1 MTNIKND
8 NTKFELSN
16 VVDALIAQREKWEAG
31 TYAASNAELYTLLGN
46 TLDLF
51 LKVRSNV
58 GLSRAVNDLMN
69 TYGVQYNSATSL
81 ALKIVRLVFVG
92 KGREKKIENRA
103 YTYARVLTVAAAEG
117 ITGEQLPKF
126 IADRNGIDEIRRQDS
141 TGETAAQKAQRARD
155 YAASALA
162 TQRQIASVHLT
173 DQLQPV
179 DGAQFSLALVRKN
192 EDGTG
197 SIVFGTNHVA
207 AVNAVL
213 AIAGKDLREEAANA
227 AEANVAKQDA
237 EHRAENVQRLAAE
250 LAAAQG
256 FQPQVHITVPATE
269 MAHA

>member
-1 MTNIKND
+1 MTNTKSD

-16 VVDALIAQREKWEAG
+16 VVEALIAQREKWETG

-51 LKVRSNV
+51 LKVRKNV
-58 GLSRAVNDLMN
+58 GLSRAVSDLMD

-92 KGREKKIENRA
+92 KGREAKIANRA

-117 ITGEQLPKF
+117 VTGEQLPKF
-126 IADRNGIDEIRRQDS
+126 IADRHGIDEIRRQNS

-155 YAASALA
+155 YAATAFA
-162 TQRQIASVHLT
+162 TQQQIASIELT
-173 DQLQPV
+173 DELQPV

-197 SIVFGTNHVA
+197 SIVFGTNNVA

-237 EHRAENVQRLAAE
+237 EHRAENVERLAAE

-256 FQPQVHITVPATE
+256 FQPQVQITVPMTE
-269 MAHA
+269 MAPV